1 METGPGRVG
10 SGRLART
17 TYEYEYDVAVG
28 RSVVVSAKDVFLSRA
43 RAAVSR
49 LCFTCARLAAC
60 QTILCVCIYTGV
72 TTESCTI
79 CMIDLERPQMCST
92 YDASS

>member
-17 TYEYEYDVAVG
+17 TFEYEYDVAVG

-72 TTESCTI
+72 TTESCTVH
-79 CMIDLERPQMCST
+79 D
-92 YDASS
+92 SS